1 MEKIS
6 FKSAFVLG
14 FFIFIGLFSLGYF
27 ISTGFLKSK
36 ELERTVVAK
45 GLSAK
50 EVNANVVLWPIKFSS
65 TTETLDELA
74 KKIESD
80 TNKILEFLKKYGV
93 KKEDITINSPS
104 IVDKLASLYIDGNS
118 NPPLRYLANRIINV
132 YSQDIEKIREVSGKM
147 FELSQQGIVFS
158 IDDWDTKIEYL
169 YTKLNEI
176 KPQMIE
182 EATANAREVAQ
193 KFAQDSNSKLGK
205 IKRASQGQFEI
216 TSRDKNSEHI
226 KNLRVVS
233 TIEYYLND

>member
-14 FFIFIGLFSLGYF
+14 FFIFTGLFSLGYF
-27 ISTGFLKSK
+27 VSTGFLKSK

-50 EVNANVVLWPIKFSS
+50 EVKADIVLWPIKFSS

-74 KKIESD
+74 KKIEKD
-80 TNKILEFLKKYGV
+80 TNKILEFLNKYGV

-104 IVDKLASLYIDGNS
+104 IIDKMANVYSDKDNYT
-118 NPPLRYLANRIINV
+118 LRYLAHRTINI

-147 FELSQQGIVFS
+147 FELSQQGIVFRV
-158 IDDWDTKIEYL
+158 DDWDAKIEYL
-169 YTKLNEI
+169 FTKLNEI
-176 KPQMIE
+176 KPKMIE

-216 TSRDKNSEHI
+216 SSRDKNSEHI
-226 KNLRVVS
+226 KNVRVVS

>member
-14 FFIFIGLFSLGYF
+14 FFVFIGLFSLGYF
-27 ISTGFLKSK
+27 VSTGFLKSK
-36 ELERTVVAK
+36 DLERTVVAK
-45 GLSAK
+45 GLSAQ
-50 EVNANVVLWPIKFSS
+50 EVNANIVLWPIKFST
-65 TTETLDELA
+65 TTETLDKLA

-80 TNKILEFLKKYGV
+80 TNKILEFLDKYGV

-104 IVDKLASLYIDGNS
+104 IIDKLASLYMDRN
-118 NPPLRYLANRIINV
+118 NPTLRYLATRTINV
-132 YSQDIEKIREVSGKM
+132 YSQDVEKIREVSGKM
-147 FELSQQGIVFS
+147 LELSQQGIVFS

-176 KPQMIE
+176 KPKMIE

-226 KNLRVVS
+226 KNVRVVS